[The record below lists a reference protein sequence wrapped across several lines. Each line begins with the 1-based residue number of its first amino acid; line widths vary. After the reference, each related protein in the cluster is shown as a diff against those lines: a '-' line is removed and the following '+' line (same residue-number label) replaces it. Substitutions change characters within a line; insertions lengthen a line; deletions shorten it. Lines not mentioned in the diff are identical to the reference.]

1 MQQCPESDYCCTS
14 ANAVD
19 VVRSIA
25 AEREVLFLPD
35 MFLGLYIEHAA
46 GRHLDLWLG
55 ECHAHSGIGAEDVQH
70 MLDLYPDAHLL
81 CTPSVVVC
89 ARVCRHSRRVIVPP
103 TGRVCSARA
112 GMVRHARTCGAPL
125 EVIGTEVGL
134 PHRLHKEVPG
144 CTFVPLREDAICEY
158 MKSITLA
165 KLYRALRDVYEVRV
179 EPSIA
184 ERARAA
190 IDRMLA
196 VGAR

>member
-35 MFLGLYIEHAA
+35 MFLGVYIEHAA

-81 CTPSVVVC
+81 LHPECGCVRTCVQAFSTGDRP
-89 ARVCRHSRRVIVPP
+89 ADRTRVLG
-103 TGRVCSARA
+103 TG

-190 IDRMLA
+190 IDLI
-196 VGAR
+196 G